1 MTEPIK
7 PAVIVIGGGEDKVH
21 ERKVLKLFVSHAGA
35 SSARIGIIPSASREP
50 HIIGKIYSDI
60 FQELGA
66 SVVDVLDVR
75 DRDHAQDPK
84 ILDRFTGVFLTGG
97 DQVRLC
103 ALIGDTPLAKQIK
116 ERVHHGKL
124 TLAGTSAGAAVMGH
138 HMIAS
143 GISGEPPHKEMVSM
157 GIGLGILPGIL
168 VDQHFQNRNR
178 MARLITAISAH
189 PDRLGIGIDEDTAA
203 IFAYDHS
210 EIVDIQG
217 SGTVTIIDPQE
228 VTYSNQHFA
237 SGTTPLTIHNLRV
250 HILSSGGKFHLTK
263 RIPLTPS
270 I

>member
-1 MTEPIK
+1 MTQPNK
-7 PAVIVIGGGEDKVH
+7 PAVIVIGGGEDKVQ
-21 ERKVLKLFVSHAGA
+21 ERKVLKLFVSYAGA
-35 SSARIGIIPSASREP
+35 TDARIAIIPSASREP
-50 HIIGKIYSDI
+50 HIIGKIYTDI

-66 SVVDVLDVR
+66 SAIKVLDIR

-84 ILDRFTGVFLTGG
+84 VLEEVSGVFLTGG

-103 ALIGDTPLAKQIK
+103 ALIGDTPLAQEIR
-116 ERVHHGKL
+116 ERVHSGRL

-189 PDRLGIGIDEDTAA
+189 PDRWVSA
-203 IFAYDHS
+203 
-210 EIVDIQG
+210 
-217 SGTVTIIDPQE
+217 
-228 VTYSNQHFA
+228 
-237 SGTTPLTIHNLRV
+237 
-250 HILSSGGKFHLTK
+250 LTK
-263 RIPLTPS
+263 TRRQFSPMNKAKSLMSRGAAPSPSSIHRKSVILTNPMPAVLPP
-270 I
+270 

>member
-1 MTEPIK
+1 MTQPNK
-7 PAVIVIGGGEDKVH
+7 PAVIVIGGGEDKVQ
-21 ERKVLKLFVSHAGA
+21 ERKVLKLFVSYAGA
-35 SSARIGIIPSASREP
+35 TDARIAIIPSASREP
-50 HIIGKIYSDI
+50 HIIGKIYTDI

-66 SVVDVLDVR
+66 SAIKVLDIR

-84 ILDRFTGVFLTGG
+84 VLEEVSGVFLTGG

-103 ALIGDTPLAKQIK
+103 ALIGDTPLAQEIR
-116 ERVHHGKL
+116 ERVHSGRL

-203 IFAYDHS
+203 IFPYEQS
-210 EIVDIQG
+210 EIIDVQG

-228 VTYSNQHFA
+228 VSYSNQPYA

-250 HILSSGGKFHLTK
+250 HILSSGGRFHLIK
-263 RIPLTPS
+263 RIPLMPV

>member
-7 PAVIVIGGGEDKVH
+7 SAVIVIGGGEDKVY
-21 ERKVLKLFVSHAGA
+21 ERKVLKLFVAHSGA
-35 SSARIGIIPSASREP
+35 SNARIAIIPSASREP
-50 HIIGKIYSDI
+50 HIIGKIYTDI

-66 SVVDVLDVR
+66 TAVDVLDIR

-84 ILDRFTGVFLTGG
+84 VLEGVTGVFLTGG

-103 ALIGDTPLAKQIK
+103 ALVGDTPLAQAIK
-116 ERVHHGKL
+116 SGVNRGIL

-143 GISGEPPHKEMVSM
+143 GISGEPPHKEMVTM
-157 GIGLGILPGIL
+157 GVGLGILPSIL

-203 IFAYDHS
+203 IFSYENS
-210 EIVDIQG
+210 EVIDVQG

-237 SGTTPLTIHNLRV
+237 SGNAPLTIHNLRL

-263 RIPLTPS
+263 RIPLTPT

>member
-1 MTEPIK
+1 MTQAIK
-7 PAVIVIGGGEDKVH
+7 SAVIVIGGGEDKVY
-21 ERKVLKLFVSHAGA
+21 ERKLLKSFIYHAGG
-35 SSARIGIIPSASREP
+35 SSARIAIIPSASREP
-50 HIIGKIYSDI
+50 HIIGQIYTDI

-66 SVVDVLDVR
+66 SAVNVWDIR
-75 DRDHAQDPK
+75 DRDQAQDPSM
-84 ILDRFTGVFLTGG
+84 LNDVTGVFLTGG

-103 ALIGDTPLAKQIK
+103 ALVGNTPLAQAIK
-116 ERVHHGKL
+116 ERVHRGEL
-124 TLAGTSAGAAVMGH
+124 TLAGTSAGAAVMGY

-143 GISGEPPHKEMVSM
+143 GVSGEPPHREMVTM

-189 PDRLGIGIDEDTAA
+189 PDRLGVGIDEDTAA
-203 IFAYDHS
+203 IFTYENS
-210 EIVDIQG
+210 EVIDIQG

-228 VTYSNQHFA
+228 VTYSNQPFV
-237 SGTTPLTIHNLRV
+237 SGTAPLTIHNLRV

-263 RIPLTPS
+263 RIPLMPT